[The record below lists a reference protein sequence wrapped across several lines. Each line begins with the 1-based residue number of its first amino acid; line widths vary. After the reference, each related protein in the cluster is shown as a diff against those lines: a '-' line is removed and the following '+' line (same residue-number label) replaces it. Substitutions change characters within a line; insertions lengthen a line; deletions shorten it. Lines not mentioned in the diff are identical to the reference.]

1 MPPKDPFRKWS
12 QYFGPDFSPKHSYFL
27 VCRVKITQTKRKKIQ
42 NWSKHRVKITSK
54 RDYSVSKIFTALLA
68 LKLLFWKLLCN
79 PWPSFLLQFL
89 FILLALTTET
99 LPHRFVTICDL
110 FPCWRTGTTY
120 DRKGSR
126 DRLEGQYFSTQGYSK
141 PWCIRVYRNSLKKS
155 GCISGSVIKKNC
167 SLEQKQL

>member
-68 LKLLFWKLLCN
+68 LN
-79 PWPSFLLQFL
+79 YSFENYC
-89 FILLALTTET
+89 AT
-99 LPHRFVTICDL
+99 LDHH
-110 FPCWRTGTTY
+110 
-120 DRKGSR
+120 S
-126 DRLEGQYFSTQGYSK
+126 YFDFYLYY
-141 PWCIRVYRNSLKKS
+141 WH
-155 GCISGSVIKKNC
+155 
-167 SLEQKQL
+167 